1 MALRHDRRQALIP
14 PYMEDVVAWTQ
25 LMEAVDEVF
34 SKVDDAS
41 IWIGWLRDLWLLS
54 DPTLDLLEQ
63 GDVLIDSSGFMNIE
77 RDILIRQANMLGF
90 RASDPSVFSN
100 ADYQRIVRFL
110 PQYWYEQGTQ
120 KLGDFIGFILD
131 AEISIT
137 PMWSQNTQEQSGL
150 YSGFVLPSQA
160 GTPVW
165 KGGTWFPTT
174 HVTVQIPAA
183 RYTSDS
189 REKVVQIFNALANF
203 NLVLHSV
210 DQDYIIDV
218 RDVNN
223 EQEAKIVV
231 VEAVVDQIQ
240 DVPTN
245 AP

>member
-14 PYMEDVVAWTQ
+14 PYMEDVDAWTQ
-25 LMEAVDEVF
+25 LIEVVDEVF
-34 SKVDDAS
+34 SNVDDAS

-54 DPTLDLLEQ
+54 DPTTELLDQ
-63 GDVLIDSSGFMNIE
+63 GDVLIDSSGFMKIE

-90 RASDPSVFSN
+90 RAHDPSVFSDS
-100 ADYQRIVRFL
+100 DYQRIVRFL

-131 AEISIT
+131 AEISVI
-137 PMWSQNTQEQSGL
+137 PLWSQNTQEQSGL
-150 YSGFVLPSQA
+150 YSGFFLPEKT

-174 HVTVQIPAA
+174 HVLIQIPAQ
-183 RYTSDS
+183 RDS
-189 REKVVQIFNALANF
+189 SSTREKVVQIFNALANF

-210 DQDYIIDV
+210 DQDHIIEI

-223 EQEAKIVV
+223 EHESRIVMM
-231 VEAVVDQIQ
+231 EAVVDHIQ
-240 DVPTN
+240 DVTTN